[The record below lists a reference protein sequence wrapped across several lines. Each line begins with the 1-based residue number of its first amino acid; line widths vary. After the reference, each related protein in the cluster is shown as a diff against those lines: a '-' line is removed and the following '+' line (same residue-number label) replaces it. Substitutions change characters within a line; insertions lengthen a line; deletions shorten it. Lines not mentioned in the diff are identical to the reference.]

1 MDRPYCRICDAR
13 CRLHFSNWST
23 KAPNSIKV
31 PKKNSYSY
39 SVLCMGKTYIYKCTS
54 RARVNAIYSVET
66 LTYLGCCT
74 A

>member
-31 PKKNSYSY
+31 PKKIHTRTLY
-39 SVLCMGKTYIYKCTS
+39 SVWEKHIS
-54 RARVNAIYSVET
+54 INAHPELASMPFT
-66 LTYLGCCT
+66 L
-74 A
+74 